1 MYAQQSS
8 KTRFCSH
15 CKSIGKTYAEYSS
28 HYVRKTPDPNSRLT
42 CPELL
47 KNICKNCPSPNHT
60 WNRCPLKEEARMKEK
75 FEFYSSNMAFV
86 TDRSHP
92 MLEDNTGYGSKP
104 YATKP
109 YATKPYAT
117 KPYATKPANRVEPT
131 KPVPTKNR
139 FSGLEEEQQMFD
151 PRQLNGLTPENQ
163 KLCIGEEI
171 YAKVFENNRARAGVI
186 TGMFLEFDIS
196 NLVKIFNTPKMF
208 NATVAEANYILDI
221 AV

>member
-1 MYAQQSS
+1 MYAS

-86 TDRSHP
+86 TEISH
-92 MLEDNTGYGSKP
+92 EDNTGYGSKP
-104 YATKP
+104 ATKP
-109 YATKPYAT
+109 
-117 KPYATKPANRVEPT
+117 ATKPANRVEPNRVEP
-131 KPVPTKNR
+131 KPTKNR
-139 FSGLEEEQQMFD
+139 FSDLEEEEQQMFD
-151 PRQLNGLTPENQ
+151 PMQLIGLTPKNQ

-171 YAKVFENNRARAGVI
+171 YAKVFENNQARAGLI
-186 TGMFLEFDIS
+186 TGMFLEYDIS
-196 NLVKIFNTPKMF
+196 NLVKMFNTPEMF
-208 NATVAEANYILDI
+208 NATVAEANHILDI

>member
-8 KTRFCSH
+8 NTRFCSH
-15 CKSIGKTYAEYSS
+15 CKSIGKTSAEYSS

-60 WNRCPLKEEARMKEK
+60 WNRCPLKEEPRMKEK
-75 FEFYSSNMAFV
+75 PA
-86 TDRSHP
+86 
-92 MLEDNTGYGSKP
+92 SKTP
-104 YATKP
+104 S
-109 YATKPYAT
+109 
-117 KPYATKPANRVEPT
+117 NRVEPNRVELNRAP

-139 FSGLEEEQQMFD
+139 CRGLEEEEHQMFD

-171 YAKVFENNRARAGVI
+171 YAKVFKNNRARAGLI

-196 NLVKIFNTPKMF
+196 NLVKIFNTPEMF
-208 NATVAEANYILDI
+208 NATVAEANHILDI

>member
-75 FEFYSSNMAFV
+75 LEFYSSNMAFV
-86 TDRSHP
+86 TDKSPP
-92 MLEDNTGYGSKP
+92 MFEDNTGYGYSKP
-104 YATKP
+104 
-109 YATKPYAT
+109 
-117 KPYATKPANRVEPT
+117 ATKPAPPATKPAPPTNRVAPL
-131 KPVPTKNR
+131 PTKNR
-139 FSGLEEEQQMFD
+139 FSGLEEEEQQMFD

-171 YAKVFENNRARAGVI
+171 YAKVFENNRARAGLI

-196 NLVKIFNTPKMF
+196 DLVKMFNTPETF
-208 NATVAEANYILDI
+208 NATVAEANRILDI

>member
-86 TDRSHP
+86 TDRSPP
-92 MLEDNTGYGSKP
+92 MLEDNTGYGS
-104 YATKP
+104 
-109 YATKPYAT
+109 KPYAT

>member
-60 WNRCPLKEEARMKEK
+60 WNRCPLKEEA
-75 FEFYSSNMAFV
+75 
-86 TDRSHP
+86 
-92 MLEDNTGYGSKP
+92 KP
-104 YATKP
+104 AATKP
-109 YATKPYAT
+109 AP
-117 KPYATKPANRVEPT
+117 PANRVEPNR
-131 KPVPTKNR
+131 PANRVAPLPTKNR
-139 FSGLEEEQQMFD
+139 FSGLEEEEQQMFD

-171 YAKVFENNRARAGVI
+171 YAKVFENNRARAGLI

-196 NLVKIFNTPKMF
+196 ELVKMFNTPETF
-208 NATVAEANYILDI
+208 NATVAEANRILDI

>member
-109 YATKPYAT
+109 
-117 KPYATKPANRVEPT
+117 ANRVEPT

>member
-86 TDRSHP
+86 TDKSPP
-92 MLEDNTGYGSKP
+92 MFEDNTGYGCSKP
-104 YATKP
+104 
-109 YATKPYAT
+109 
-117 KPYATKPANRVEPT
+117 ATKPAT
-131 KPVPTKNR
+131 KPAPPTNRMAPLPTKNR
-139 FSGLEEEQQMFD
+139 FSGLEEEEHQMFD

-171 YAKVFENNRARAGVI
+171 YAKVFENNRARAGLI

-196 NLVKIFNTPKMF
+196 DLVKMINTPETF
-208 NATVAEANYILDI
+208 NATVAEANHILDI